1 MMLKKGKSR
10 YILWL
15 ALALLLLCLLG
26 GCSSTN
32 EQTTQSKEQIQKSAP
47 KETSVKTGTDKTVI
61 QEPTQV
67 KAEES
72 KEVKQNNEQVEEPKN
87 TPVNREQTEQQK
99 PTQKDVQLTDENGK
113 VYATAHFPITM
124 EVQLKPTYLKIDDVH
139 GQEIHV
145 IQNGTDYEIG
155 VVAAV
160 SRSRDAYF
168 ADSLYFLLHQGNE
181 RSVYALYP
189 TEIPPSVTALNN
201 PNKTKE
207 FVNLVQQVQQILKNM
222 SY

>member
-1 MMLKKGKSR
+1 MKKGKSR

-32 EQTTQSKEQIQKSAP
+32 EQTTQSKEQTQKSAP
-47 KETSVKTGTDKTVI
+47 KETSVKT
-61 QEPTQV
+61 
-67 KAEES
+67 EES

-87 TPVNREQTEQQK
+87 APVNREQTEQQK

-124 EVQLKPTYLKIDDVH
+124 EVQLKPIYLKIDDVH

-168 ADSLYFLLHQGNE
+168 ADSLYSLLHQGNE
-181 RSVYALYP
+181 QSVYALYP

-207 FVNLVQQVQQILKNM
+207 FVNLAQQVQQILKNM

>member
-1 MMLKKGKSR
+1 MRLKKGKSR
-10 YILWL
+10 YIWL
-15 ALALLLLCLLG
+15 ALATSLLCILG

-32 EQTTQSKEQIQKSAP
+32 EQTTQPKEQTQKSAP
-47 KETSVKTGTDKTVI
+47 KETSVKTEQTVSDKTVI
-61 QEPTQV
+61 QEPTQEIT
-67 KAEES
+67 K
-72 KEVKQNNEQVEEPKN
+72 KVKQNNEQVEEPKN
-87 TPVNREQTEQQK
+87 APVNSEQTEQQK

-124 EVQLKPTYLKIDDVH
+124 EVQLKPIYLKIDDVH

-160 SRSRDAYF
+160 NRSRDEYF
-168 ADSLYFLLHQGNE
+168 ADSLYSLLHQGDE
-181 RSVYALYP
+181 LSVYALYP

-207 FVNLVQQVQQILKNM
+207 FVNLAQQVQQILKNM